1 MSITPLI
8 TFKAGICDFDVSNAS
23 LFLAFGT
30 EHDIVQE
37 QDGKSF
43 KLIVDHEFRLVHP
56 LPKLFPKLLQATSIS
71 TKKMSLSTSAGAH
84 VQHP

>member
-8 TFKAGICDFDVSNAS
+8 TFKAGICDFDVSSAS
-23 LFLAFGT
+23 LFLAVGT

-43 KLIVDHEFRLVHP
+43 KLIV
-56 LPKLFPKLLQATSIS
+56 
-71 TKKMSLSTSAGAH
+71 
-84 VQHP
+84 